1 MEVLSAL
8 LNIVVVVLIVSTMF
22 GAGLGTTV
30 GALGATFRNVKLVL
44 LVVVANLVLV
54 PLIGWGTAA
63 ALSLATPA
71 YIALVLLACSPG
83 APFAAKLAM
92 IQRGDVVTGASLQV
106 LLAAIGS
113 LTFAPTANAIITAA
127 KLGGGISLPVGQL
140 VLTVAVLQL
149 LPFAVGLAL
158 GEWAAETAARWR
170 GPALQISNLSL
181 VAVLALSLLGSW
193 QQIVLLVAS
202 LTLLAA
208 LIFNVVAFGVGT
220 LVASGSR
227 VTRTTAGLLAPAR
240 NAGPVFAAVGIAFN
254 NDPQILGAITGIL
267 LVGLGVGLVVAGYLA
282 RGRPAPETGAEP
294 QAESQVPAGQLSSP
308 VARDTDRSAA
318 AESKP
323 LEQTQ

>member
-1 MEVLSAL
+1 MEVISAL

-30 GALGATFRNVKLVL
+30 GALRATFRNVTLVL

-158 GEWAAETAARWR
+158 GKWAPETAARWR

-193 QQIVLLVAS
+193 QQIVALVAS

-220 LVASGSR
+220 VVASGSR

-254 NDPQILGAITGIL
+254 NDPRSSARSPAFSWSDSGWAWSWPGTWRGAAPLPRPEPSRRRNPRYRLDSSAHRMLAILI
-267 LVGLGVGLVVAGYLA
+267 VP
-282 RGRPAPETGAEP
+282 RPPRV
-294 QAESQVPAGQLSSP
+294 SL
-308 VARDTDRSAA
+308 
-318 AESKP
+318 
-323 LEQTQ
+323 